1 MATEVIRRRRIRR
14 FDNLFFPGMAVL
26 ILASVIVGFGP
37 TYYWAGLFKA
47 PLPNLLIHIHGAVFT
62 CWILLLIVQT
72 SLVAAGRVD
81 VHRRLGLLGFGL
93 ASLMVVL
100 AATDFQVRHFT
111 TGDLGVRIRAFYAVP
126 LIAML
131 AFPSL
136 IYFAF
141 RNRFNPAARKRFIL
155 IATIAILDAAFDRW
169 PVPVARWGHCA
180 TSFVCVIPLLLLMM
194 GYDYWSTGKVHRA
207 TIWASIF
214 LVVLQQLRDPIGH
227 SVPFQVFA
235 AWALTHARSLHL

>member
-1 MATEVIRRRRIRR
+1 
-14 FDNLFFPGMAVL
+14 
-26 ILASVIVGFGP
+26 
-37 TYYWAGLFKA
+37 
-47 PLPNLLIHIHGAVFT
+47 
-62 CWILLLIVQT
+62 
-72 SLVAAGRVD
+72 
-81 VHRRLGLLGFGL
+81 
-93 ASLMVVL
+93 VL

-111 TGDLGVRIRAFYAVP
+111 TGDFGVRIRAFYAVP